1 MDGKEWLDEQCHS
14 LDLECSAK
22 AYMLKA
28 WSPAHCPTGTVWGIE
43 DMEPSMRSSG
53 HSGHAFEGDFGSL
66 VLSFLFSCWDEPF
79 CFTEDSTHDVLPYHK
94 LKSNRVNWSWIVTS
108 KTVNQSAPFLFK
120 LIISG
125 TCYSDQK
132 LTNTDNL
139 WETDHSWG
147 DTILNWFVHLFEKYL
162 LCTYSVPGPSC
173 WMVTS

>member
-108 KTVNQSAPFLFK
+108 KTVSPNK
-120 LIISG
+120 
-125 TCYSDQK
+125 T
-132 LTNTDNL
+132 
-139 WETDHSWG
+139 
-147 DTILNWFVHLFEKYL
+147 YL
-162 LCTYSVPGPSC
+162 LKSWLSQVFATAKESWPTQASTWAIGLCVLWQDWS
-173 WMVTS
+173 WDR